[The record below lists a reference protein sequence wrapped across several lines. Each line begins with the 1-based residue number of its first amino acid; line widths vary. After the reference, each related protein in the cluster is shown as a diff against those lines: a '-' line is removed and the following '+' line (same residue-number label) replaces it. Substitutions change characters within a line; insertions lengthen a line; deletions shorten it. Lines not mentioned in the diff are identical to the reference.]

1 MKIYNYSQL
10 TNEFLGSADAF
21 ESPLEPG
28 VYLVPAFATMV
39 EPPEASEGEIPVWNS
54 ETESWTSFVD
64 KRGTVYWLPND
75 DQEHTMY
82 ELGALP
88 AGAMLTKP
96 AETLAEASTFQ
107 KSIISTACR
116 DQLTAGFP
124 SDALGTI
131 HTYPSSPMDQLN
143 LNSTILLSLS
153 QNAEWSAM
161 VMCEDSR
168 SVWRAL
174 AHNAQQV
181 QQVGSDWNAFREAQ
195 LERKRELDARIEA
208 ATTIASIKS
217 IVW

>member
-10 TNEFLGSADAF
+10 TKEFLSSDNAF

-28 VYLVPAFATMV
+28 VYLVPAFATLL
-39 EPPEASEGEIPVWNS
+39 EPPEASEGVAHLWDS
-54 ETESWTSFVD
+54 ETESWTSVVD
-64 KRGTVYWLPND
+64 KRGTVYWLPGD
-75 DQEHTMY
+75 KQEHTMY
-82 ELGALP
+82 EFGDLP
-88 AGAMLTKP
+88 VGAMLTQP
-96 AETLAEASTFQ
+96 AETLAEAAAVQ
-107 KSIISTACR
+107 KSLISIACR
-116 DQLTAGFP
+116 DKLTAGFP
-124 SDALGTI
+124 SNALGTT
-131 HTYPSSPMDQLN
+131 HNYPSSPTDQLN
-143 LNSTILLSLS
+143 LNSTVLLSLNQS
-153 QNAEWSAM
+153 PEWSAM

-168 SVWRAL
+168 GVWRAL